1 MEATCARAVAY
12 GLPSVAFTEHLE
24 GARWVIPDDRRTDFG
39 DLAGMIDRHGVLA
52 PPVFDV
58 GGYRAAVDRCRERF
72 ADLRVFTGVEV
83 GEPHRHAPQVDAV
96 LDGGGFERILGSLH
110 SIVID
115 GEERIVDEVFG
126 DATRSDED
134 VEVLMHR
141 YLDDLRSM
149 VVEDDRF
156 EVLAHVDYPV
166 RRLVERS
173 QRFDLTTYRTQYM
186 EVLEALAATS
196 RVLEYNTTIPMSG
209 VIMEWWYDV
218 GGTAVSVG
226 SDAHEPGR
234 VGRGFSRA
242 ESILTS
248 IGFRSL
254 GDPNGFMVR

>member
-1 MEATCARAVAY
+1 MATCVQAIAY
-12 GLPSVAFTEHLE
+12 GMPSVAFTEHLE
-24 GARWVIPDDRRTDFG
+24 GARWQVPHDRRSDFG
-39 DLAGMIDRHGVLA
+39 DLAVLIDAHGVLA
-52 PPVFDV
+52 PPIFDTV
-58 GGYRAAVDRCRERF
+58 GYLAAVDRCRERF
-72 ADLRVFTGVEV
+72 TELRVFTGVEV
-83 GEPHRHAPQVDAV
+83 GEPHRHVPQVDAV

-126 DATRSDED
+126 DPTRSDED
-134 VEVLMHR
+134 VEGLMHL
-141 YLDDLRSM
+141 YLDDLRLM

-166 RRLVERS
+166 RRLVERLS
-173 QRFDLTTYRTQYM
+173 RVDLMTYRSPYM

-196 RVLEYNTTIPMSG
+196 RVLEYNTTIPMSA

-218 GGTAVSVG
+218 GGAAVSMG

-234 VGRGFSRA
+234 VARGFSKA
-242 ESILTS
+242 ESVLTS

-254 GDPNGFMVR
+254 GDPNGFLVR